1 MRKKVKIMIYELAI
15 AKKSDL
21 WYINSQLQDK
31 KYLREKKSEL
41 RGKMT
46 DFLDLNSQLWEKKSQ
61 NYEI

>member
-1 MRKKVKIMIYELAI
+1 MRQKVKIMIYKLAI

-31 KYLREKKSEL
+31 KYL
-41 RGKMT
+41 
-46 DFLDLNSQLWEKKSQ
+46 WEKKVRIARKKSP